1 MFWSRTN
8 GCTTGLLNFH
18 SILRLGVLLIL
29 IHLPE
34 KQQNGGVGG
43 DEGVA
48 ESLEQIAVFEARSV
62 LNVASGESI
71 FICA

>member
-18 SILRLGVLLIL
+18 SILRLGVFLIP

-34 KQQNGGVGG
+34 KQQNRRS

-62 LNVASGESI
+62 LNAASGESI
-71 FICA
+71 FLAT